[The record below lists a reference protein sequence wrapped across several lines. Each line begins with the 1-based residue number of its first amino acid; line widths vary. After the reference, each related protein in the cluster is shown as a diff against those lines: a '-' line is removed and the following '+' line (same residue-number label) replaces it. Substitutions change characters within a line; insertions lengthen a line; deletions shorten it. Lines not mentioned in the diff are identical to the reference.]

1 MDKLKALIEVKKLIA
16 LLLTIVFCFLA
27 ITGKIEAKDYLTVF
41 LMIISFY
48 YGQSTSRQAIN
59 ENK

>member
-1 MDKLKALIEVKKLIA
+1 MEKVKALIEVKKLIA

-48 YGQSTSRQAIN
+48 YGQSTSRQAIS